1 MIRINLLPRERIR
14 VPVPAPFR
22 IGLVLVGVLVVAI
35 AAAWWYLG
43 ARNAAVRG
51 EITTLN
57 EQITELE
64 PKVRR
69 VEELNRLIAAA
80 ERKEQLLHRLEAGR
94 VPWAQVL
101 LELRTI
107 IPRDVWLTQVSAAA
121 DGSLVFNGMGLSYV
135 SVARFMVNL
144 ESSAM
149 FEGTDLTVSQK
160 QKIGAR
166 DVINFSVTSRL
177 TPRPEAS
184 SR

>member
-14 VPVPAPFR
+14 APVPAPFK
-22 IGLVLVGVLVVAI
+22 IGLVVVGVLVVVI
-35 AAAWWYLG
+35 AAAWLYLE
-43 ARNAAVRG
+43 ARNARVAADIA
-51 EITTLN
+51 EIN
-57 EQITELE
+57 EQIAELE
-64 PKVRR
+64 PTVRR

-80 ERKEQLLHRLEAGR
+80 ERKEQLLRQLEASR

-107 IPRDVWLTQVSAAA
+107 IPRDVWLTQISAAS
-121 DGSLVFNGMGLSYV
+121 DGALVFNGMGLAYV

-144 ESSAM
+144 ESSPM

-160 QKIGAR
+160 QQIGAR
-166 DVINFSVTSRL
+166 EVVNFSVTSRL
-177 TPRPEAS
+177 TARTEAS